1 MGVHPGRLGI
11 EPSLPPNTPA
21 MSSSDSDREPA
32 DAGRILIVEDDEE
45 TRSLVTRVLES
56 EGYRVEG
63 AASGESGQRKL
74 ENGPYD
80 VVLLDLELPDEHGL
94 DLLSRA
100 SERDARAQFVIIT
113 GHGSVDSAV
122 RAMRLGAFD
131 YLTKPLRR
139 EELLVAIERALDQGA
154 LRQEVAQLR
163 RKTRTGVWERVIGA
177 SEPMKR
183 TFQRIEQV
191 APTRVTVLL
200 AGETGTGKELLARG
214 LHDLSPR
221 SDGPFVPVAS
231 SALSESL
238 LESELFGHVK
248 GSFTGAE
255 TDRHGK
261 IQAAEGG
268 TLFLD
273 EIATIPPSVQ
283 VKLLRVLQ
291 ERTVTPV
298 GADEPIPVDFRLV
311 TATNED
317 LEEKVE
323 AGEFRKDLYY
333 RIHVF
338 PVRVPPLRERVED
351 LPLLIEEFRDR
362 FREEHGAEPPR
373 FSEEAVRRMQE
384 YGWPGNVRQLE
395 NFVVRRLI
403 EHQGDDVIA
412 SAEPGGSESLDTSD
426 SFVARARERGWDLDR
441 LEREYILAT
450 LEETGGN
457 KSRAAELLG
466 IDRRTLYRKLDGYG

>member
-1 MGVHPGRLGI
+1 MP
-11 EPSLPPNTPA
+11 
-21 MSSSDSDREPA
+21 SSDADVERT
-32 DAGRILIVEDDEE
+32 DAGRILIVEDDED
-45 TRSLVTRVLES
+45 TRSLVSSVLDS
-56 EGYRVEG
+56 EGYRVEE
-63 AASGESGQRKL
+63 AATGESGERKL
-74 ENGPYD
+74 GESPFD
-80 VVLLDLELPDEHGL
+80 VVLLDLELPDIHGL
-94 DLLSRA
+94 EFLSRA
-100 SERDARAQFVIIT
+100 ADRNTGAQFVIIT

-122 RAMRLGAFD
+122 RAMRLGALD
-131 YLTKPLRR
+131 YLTKPLRT
-139 EELLVAIERALDQGA
+139 EELLIAIERALDQGA

-163 RKTRTGVWERVIGA
+163 RKTRKGVWSRVIGA
-177 SEPMKR
+177 SDPMQR
-183 TFQRIEQV
+183 VFQRIEQV

-200 AGETGTGKELLARG
+200 AGETGTGKELLAKG

-238 LESELFGHVK
+238 LESELFGHVE
-248 GSFTGAE
+248 GSFTGAHS
-255 TDRHGK
+255 DRSGK
-261 IQAAEGG
+261 IQAADGG

-273 EIATIPPSVQ
+273 EIATIPESVQ

-298 GADEPIPVDFRLV
+298 GADEPVPVDFRLV
-311 TATNED
+311 TATNEN

-323 AGEFRKDLYY
+323 AGEFRKDLFY

-338 PVRVPPLRERVED
+338 PVRIPPLRERVED
-351 LPLLIEEFRDR
+351 IPLLVEEFRER
-362 FREEHGAEPPR
+362 FQEEHGAEPPR
-373 FSEEAVRRMQE
+373 FTEDAVRRMQE

-403 EHQGDDVIA
+403 ENQGDGAIE
-412 SAEPGGSESLDTSD
+412 SAEPGGSESVDTSD
-426 SFVARARERGWDLDR
+426 SFVARAREHGWDLDR

-450 LEETGGN
+450 LEETDGN

-466 IDRRTLYRKLDGYG
+466 IDRRTLYRKLEAYE

>member
-1 MGVHPGRLGI
+1 
-11 EPSLPPNTPA
+11 
-21 MSSSDSDREPA
+21 MSSSDSDGERSGG
-32 DAGRILIVEDDEE
+32 GRVLIIEDDDQ
-45 TRSLVTRVLES
+45 TRSLVSRVLEA
-56 EGYRVEG
+56 EGFRVEG
-63 AASGESGQRKL
+63 ASGGESGEQALRD
-74 ENGPYD
+74 GSYD
-80 VVLLDLELPDEHGL
+80 VVLLDLELPDAHGL
-94 DLLSRA
+94 ELLSRA

-122 RAMRLGAFD
+122 RAMRLGALD

-154 LRQEVAQLR
+154 LRHEVARLR
-163 RKTRTGVWERVIGA
+163 RKTKKGVWDRVIGA
-177 SEPMKR
+177 SEPMQR
-183 TFQRIEQV
+183 VFQRIEKV

-248 GSFTGAE
+248 GSFTGADA
-255 TDRHGK
+255 DRPGK
-261 IQAAEGG
+261 IQAADGG

-273 EIATIPPSVQ
+273 EVATIPPSVQ

-351 LPLLIEEFRDR
+351 VPLLVEEFRER
-362 FREEHGAEPPR
+362 FQEEHGVEPPR
-373 FSEEAVRRMQE
+373 FGEEAVRQMQD

-395 NFVVRRLI
+395 NFVVRTLI
-403 EHQGDDVIA
+403 ESSGRDVID
-412 SAEPGGSESLDTSD
+412 SAEPGEGESLDASASVVT
-426 SFVARARERGWDLDR
+426 RARERGWDLDR

-457 KSRAAELLG
+457 KSRAAELLA
-466 IDRRTLYRKLDGYG
+466 IDRRTLYLKLYEYL

>member
-1 MGVHPGRLGI
+1 MP
-11 EPSLPPNTPA
+11 
-21 MSSSDSDREPA
+21 SSDSDAERS
-32 DAGRILIVEDDEE
+32 DAGRVLIIEDDDQ
-45 TRSLVTRVLES
+45 TRSLVQQVLEA
-56 EGYRVEG
+56 EGYRVES
-63 AASGESGQRKL
+63 APSGETGEREL
-74 ENGPYD
+74 EDGSFD
-80 VVLLDLELPDEHGL
+80 VVLLDLELPGAHGL
-94 DLLSRA
+94 ELLSRA
-100 SERDARAQFVIIT
+100 SERDARARFVIIT

-122 RAMRLGAFD
+122 RAMRLGALD

-154 LRQEVAQLR
+154 LQQEVAELR
-163 RKTRTGVWERVIGA
+163 RQTRKGVWRRVIGT
-177 SEPMKR
+177 SGPMQR
-183 TFQRIEQV
+183 VFERIEKV

-200 AGETGTGKELLARG
+200 SGETGTGKELLARG

-248 GSFTGAE
+248 GSFTGAGS
-255 TDRHGK
+255 DRTGK
-261 IQAAEGG
+261 IQAADGG

-273 EIATIPPSVQ
+273 EVATIPPSVQ

-298 GADEPIPVDFRLV
+298 GSNEPVPVDFRLV

-338 PVRVPPLRERVED
+338 PVRVPSLRERMDD
-351 LPLLIEEFRDR
+351 LPLLVEEFRER
-362 FREEHGAEPPR
+362 FQEEHGAEPPR
-373 FSEEAVRRMQE
+373 FSEGAVRQMQD
-384 YGWPGNVRQLE
+384 YDWPGNVRQLE
-395 NFVVRRLI
+395 NFVVRTLI
-403 EHQGDDVIA
+403 EHSGQDVIDSAAPDAGEPLDA
-412 SAEPGGSESLDTSD
+412 STS
-426 SFVARARERGWDLDR
+426 VVTRARERGWDLDR

-450 LEETGGN
+450 LEETDGN

-466 IDRRTLYRKLDGYG
+466 IDRRTLYRKLEGYG

>member
-1 MGVHPGRLGI
+1 
-11 EPSLPPNTPA
+11 
-21 MSSSDSDREPA
+21 MSSSDADVERT

-45 TRSLVTRVLES
+45 TRSLVSSVLDS
-56 EGYRVEG
+56 EGYRVEEAG
-63 AASGESGQRKL
+63 TGESGERKL
-74 ENGPYD
+74 GEGPFD
-80 VVLLDLELPDEHGL
+80 VVLLDLELPDAHGL
-94 DLLSRA
+94 ELLSRA
-100 SERDARAQFVIIT
+100 TELNTGAQFVIIT

-122 RAMRLGAFD
+122 RAMRLGALD
-131 YLTKPLRR
+131 YLTKPLRT

-154 LRQEVAQLR
+154 LQKEVARLR
-163 RKTRTGVWERVIGA
+163 RKTRKGVWSRVIGA
-177 SEPMKR
+177 SEPMQR
-183 TFQRIEQV
+183 VFQRIEQV

-238 LESELFGHVK
+238 LESELFGHVE
-248 GSFTGAE
+248 GSFTGARS
-255 TDRHGK
+255 DRSGK
-261 IQAAEGG
+261 IQAADGG

-273 EIATIPPSVQ
+273 EIATIPESVQ

-298 GADEPIPVDFRLV
+298 GADEPVPVDFRLV
-311 TATNED
+311 TATNES
-317 LEEKVE
+317 LQEKVE

-338 PVRVPPLRERVED
+338 PVRIPPLRERVED
-351 LPLLIEEFRDR
+351 IPLLVEEFRER
-362 FREEHGAEPPR
+362 FEEEHGAEPPR
-373 FSEEAVRRMQE
+373 FTEDAVRRMQE

-403 EHQGDDVIA
+403 ENQGDGAIE
-412 SAEPGGSESLDTSD
+412 SAEPGGSESLDASE
-426 SFVARARERGWDLDR
+426 SFVARARDHGWDLER

-450 LEETGGN
+450 LEQTDGN

-466 IDRRTLYRKLDGYG
+466 IDRRTLYRKLESYQ

>member
-1 MGVHPGRLGI
+1 MPSSDADVERTHPGRV
-11 EPSLPPNTPA
+11 
-21 MSSSDSDREPA
+21 
-32 DAGRILIVEDDEE
+32 LIIEDDED
-45 TRSLVTRVLES
+45 TRSLVSSVLDS
-56 EGYRVEG
+56 EGYRVEE
-63 AASGESGQRKL
+63 AATGESGERKL
-74 ENGPYD
+74 DDAPFD
-80 VVLLDLELPDEHGL
+80 VVLLDLELPDVHGL
-94 DLLSRA
+94 ELLSRA
-100 SERDARAQFVIIT
+100 ADRSARAQFVIIT

-122 RAMRLGAFD
+122 RAMRLGALD
-131 YLTKPLRR
+131 YLTKPLRT
-139 EELLVAIERALDQGA
+139 EELLMAIERALDQGT

-163 RKTRTGVWERVIGA
+163 RETRKGVWSRVIGA
-177 SEPMKR
+177 SEPMQR
-183 TFQRIEQV
+183 VFQRIEQV
-191 APTRVTVLL
+191 APTRVAVLL
-200 AGETGTGKELLARG
+200 AGDTGTGKELLARG

-238 LESELFGHVK
+238 LESELFGHVE
-248 GSFTGAE
+248 GSFTGAQK
-255 TDRHGK
+255 DRAGK
-261 IQAAEGG
+261 IQAADGG

-317 LEEKVE
+317 LAEKVE
-323 AGEFRKDLYY
+323 AGEFRQDLYY

-351 LPLLIEEFRDR
+351 IPLLIEEFRER
-362 FREEHGAEPPR
+362 FEDEHGVEAPR
-373 FSEEAVRRMQE
+373 FSEDAVRRMQE
-384 YGWPGNVRQLE
+384 YHWPGNVRQLE

-403 EHQGDDVIA
+403 EHQGEGAIE

-426 SFVARARERGWDLDR
+426 SFVARARDHGWDLDR

-450 LEETGGN
+450 LEQTDGN

-466 IDRRTLYRKLDGYG
+466 IDRRTLYRKLEAYE